1 LGLEI
6 FDLLYI
12 ISNNMRTRESR
23 SFIAR
28 ETRHIS
34 NSSQVVALTL
44 VDELLGLAHGNMAF

>member
-12 ISNNMRTRESR
+12 VSNNMRTRESR